1 MLEDAWGCSEI
12 LWPQAA
18 PERPPRRDEKM
29 WTEAEGNRNPI
40 QQGSWGVAIP
50 QDWNWKKAIRWQLSA
65 TMRWRGR
72 RLDAVSR
79 RWPTVPSAL
88 PVAAAPV
95 SPSIAIPSLPISPS
109 LSLSLS
115 VCVCV
120 CVCMCVYVFR
130 FRFRLNIHRPSSG
143 AGIECHE
150 SILLEEGTQ
159 EEKS

>member
-95 SPSIAIPSLPISPS
+95 SPSIAIYRHFQSHP

-120 CVCMCVYVFR
+120 CVCMC
-130 FRFRLNIHRPSSG
+130 SG
-143 AGIECHE
+143 SVSGWIYIDRVPVPVSNAMSRSCWKKERKKRRAKG
-150 SILLEEGTQ
+150 
-159 EEKS
+159 